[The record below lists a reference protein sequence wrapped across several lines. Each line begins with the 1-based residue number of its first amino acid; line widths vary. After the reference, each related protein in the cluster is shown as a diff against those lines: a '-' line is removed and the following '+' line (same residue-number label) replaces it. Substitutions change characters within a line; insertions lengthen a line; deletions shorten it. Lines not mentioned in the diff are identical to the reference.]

1 MGSGT
6 AGVVSGDPVNRL
18 GRYARQN
25 QLKLILA
32 LSDFTAILLG
42 FSVGLLMSRYTGF
55 HGEKRAAA
63 WLAASVVGGMWSL
76 RSQDLYLS
84 RVSAV
89 RLVEITRLA
98 RAVALLTGFM
108 LLVDRIGHFDMNIQK
123 TVRSSILTLIL
134 LVISRGTYR
143 SWLDKAREHGDHCR
157 RVVIVGTDAE
167 AVRLMD
173 LFHTHRNLGVTVIG
187 IIGDHREADRRGLE
201 DLWLGDVDKAE
212 ALVDYANASGVVVCP
227 ASLDTSDR
235 LNDLIRHFHEA
246 GKHVHLSTGISGI
259 DARRLRAMPL
269 AHEPLL
275 YVEAPSLS
283 KAQLVA
289 KRMLDVVLSS
299 LALLVLSPVIAM
311 VALGIKINDRGPIFF
326 SQKRVGRRGRE
337 FGVLK
342 FRSMRVDAEKQLALL
357 KATNERQG
365 PLFKMEND
373 PRVTRIGRFLRDS
386 SLDELPQLINVLRGE
401 MSLVGPRPALASE
414 VANFPVKLRAREQVM
429 PGITGLWQVE
439 ARDNPS
445 FEAYRRLDLFYVENW
460 SITLDLLII
469 VGTMEQVVSRMLSTM
484 VSRHKKTETDVD
496 PGPEALARP

>member
-1 MGSGT
+1 
-6 AGVVSGDPVNRL
+6 
-18 GRYARQN
+18 
-25 QLKLILA
+25 
-32 LSDFTAILLG
+32 
-42 FSVGLLMSRYTGF
+42 
-55 HGEKRAAA
+55 
-63 WLAASVVGGMWSL
+63 
-76 RSQDLYLS
+76 
-84 RVSAV
+84 
-89 RLVEITRLA
+89 
-98 RAVALLTGFM
+98 
-108 LLVDRIGHFDMNIQK
+108 
-123 TVRSSILTLIL
+123 
-134 LVISRGTYR
+134 
-143 SWLDKAREHGDHCR
+143 
-157 RVVIVGTDAE
+157 
-167 AVRLMD
+167 
-173 LFHTHRNLGVTVIG
+173 
-187 IIGDHREADRRGLE
+187 
-201 DLWLGDVDKAE
+201 
-212 ALVDYANASGVVVCP
+212 
-227 ASLDTSDR
+227 
-235 LNDLIRHFHEA
+235 
-246 GKHVHLSTGISGI
+246 
-259 DARRLRAMPL
+259 MPL